1 MSETTDNYK
10 LNDVLFTRE
19 RIEGRAVEIGRR
31 ITSDYEGQELVFVG
45 ILRGAFMWLSEV
57 VKSVNLEILI
67 DFLVVSS
74 YGAATKTSG
83 VVRID
88 KDLSENIEGR
98 HVILVEDIVDTGVT
112 LHYIEEYLLSK
123 GPASVRICSLLDKP
137 SRRERSV
144 NIDYLGF
151 TVDDVFIVGYGLD
164 VAQRYRNLPYITSV
178 RVEENN

>member
-1 MSETTDNYK
+1 MSEVTDKYR
-10 LNDVLFTRE
+10 LNDVIFTRE
-19 RIEGRAVEIGRR
+19 QIEGRAAEIGRS
-31 ITSDYEGQELVFVG
+31 ITRDYEGREVVFVG
-45 ILRGAFMWLSEV
+45 ILRGAFMWLSEI
-57 VKSVNLEILI
+57 VKAVDLELLI

-88 KDLSENIEGR
+88 KDLSENIAGK

-112 LHYIEEYLLSK
+112 LNYIKEYLLSK
-123 GPASVRICSLLDKP
+123 GPASVKICSLLDKP
-137 SRRERSV
+137 SRRERPV
-144 NIDYLGF
+144 DIDYLGF

-178 RVEENN
+178 RVEEE

>member
-1 MSETTDNYK
+1 MSEIIDKYK

-19 RIEGRAVEIGRR
+19 QIEERAVEIGRR
-31 ITSDYEGQELVFVG
+31 ITRDYAGREIVFVG
-45 ILRGAFMWLSEV
+45 ILRGAFMWLSEI
-57 VKSVNLEILI
+57 VKSVDLEILI

-112 LHYIEEYLLSK
+112 LNYIKEYLRRK
-123 GPASVRICSLLDKP
+123 GPASVKVCSLLDKP
-137 SRRERSV
+137 SRREQPV
-144 NIDYLGF
+144 EIDYLGF
-151 TVDDVFIVGYGLD
+151 AVDDVFIVGYGLD

-178 RVEENN
+178 RIEEE